1 MARINTYERD
11 TSVSGLDLL
20 VGSEYYLDSGVPK
33 YRTKNYSVN
42 DLSTFFGLNTSAI
55 NSRLSSYLGVLNED
69 GTFTYS
75 TAFANQ
81 ALTTVATAGYASASF
96 VTNLGAIVGTL
107 NADGTLVSF
116 SQALAD
122 QTLSTVASVGYAA
135 STDLTQLSANVSNNY
150 STTSASTTQINQAV
164 ATETSARASAIT
176 TLNTSI
182 SIKPNIIRAVSAPNI
197 TQQITDGAGQ
207 SGNITTTQ
215 DPAMGSLWIDIEQVT
230 YPGGGSS
237 TKPKNEMYVLQGSAG
252 SASWLKTQDL
262 SLLNVITSA
271 ATATSSLSTLTTAD
285 IAKAEQLTELEA
297 QFTVESDGTISGVDP
312 SKTIAAATNTA
323 RNTAIATANKAS
335 ATREN
340 NLTAN
345 VQKVFN
351 QNSAPSVTLAT
362 QMTANVN
369 SATTD
374 SVDLAIDGQSSGTI
388 VEGMVI
394 TGSGI
399 SGDVVVITVTNQ
411 NTLVLSSPQTLANNA
426 VLTFNKA
433 QSPPVNSLWYDTTD
447 VSRVVKNAETGAD
460 TTTSVPGNILHVLT
474 ATGSSPYYSWVE
486 NPDALLATQASVNTT
501 ASATADINGKLS
513 SRYGVK
519 VTAGGVF
526 AGMELLANSD
536 ATGAV
541 SDIIFT
547 STNFKIK
554 TLDSSGNV
562 SPVAPFT
569 VSGTTVSIN
578 GDLKI
583 GSSTASSIATKAN
596 SATQA
601 SDYGTIQAGTTKANV
616 GLGNVDNTNDATV
629 RAVAAATSGTVAGW
643 NISSY
648 NINSGA
654 SANATQSPLGY
665 AAANAGI
672 IMNYQGSI
680 HAPNFYINPNGSAG
694 FRGTLTIGSTDLTSA
709 NALNENTSKSD
720 VGLGN
725 VDNTSDSDIQAGTT
739 AANVGLGNVNNTSD
753 DTVLG
758 NAATASNTQD
768 KTDGSVG
775 GWTLDSNYI
784 YSGTLQTSDGYSASG
799 ITLYSGGA
807 LRAKEFYIANNGDAF
822 FKGDISAA
830 SGTFTGGLSGA
841 TISGGTISIGAAT
854 DYVFKASAAG
864 IQLGNTNFASAEFS
878 VTPGGVLKAI
888 SGTIGGWT
896 LGSTTFTSANNKV
909 TLSSA
914 DSNLPNIEDSITGQP
929 SGTYNGS
936 TTAYNHFYSTS
947 NGGVS
952 VANNYVGLSSGS
964 TVSETSNRN
973 TADGW
978 GGGYPWS
985 SISFVA
991 NSSSA
996 GKPVTITVNVSN
1008 SNSHA
1013 YLSKIVTSGSTN
1025 SYSFS
1030 GSYQV
1035 KIVMGIY
1042 KVNSSTIA
1050 STTRIF
1056 GGTSPEEDS
1065 SGNLLIG
1072 LPDNYLMSVNLSS
1085 TTLVSGHTYYIR
1097 TGIQWVYIAGTFG
1110 TTSITG
1116 YRVYFATPRSSGGAI
1131 IYAIGRTEVIGGG
1144 LQVIKGSDAF
1154 LSLNRSQN
1162 TATNPFILSRG
1173 YSKHQGDL
1181 YIDGALDAASKNFK
1195 IKHPLS
1201 SKSSTHYLI
1210 HSSIESPR
1218 ADLIYRGKV
1227 KIFNEVTVV
1236 NIDEESNMTSGTFEV
1251 LCRNVQCFTTNET
1264 SWGAIKARVEGN
1276 LLIITAKEVGS
1287 FDTISWM
1294 VVGERCDA
1302 DIYMSNN
1309 TDVNGKLIVELE
1321 K

>member
-33 YRTKNYSVN
+33 YRTKNYSIN
-42 DLSTFFGLNTSAI
+42 DLSTFFGLNTGNI
-55 NSRLSSYLGVLNED
+55 NSTLSSYLGVLNED
-69 GTFTYS
+69 GSFTYS

-135 STDLTQLSANVSNNY
+135 SSSVTDLNTRVNIILPNGGTTVAQSFANSVLSSSSSGLFA
-150 STTSASTTQINQAV
+150 TSAFAQNLGGSFGSVDSDGNVIISSSVANTILSTSNSALF
-164 ATETSARASAIT
+164 ATSSLVTNLES
-176 TLNTSI
+176 TLSF
-182 SIKPNIIRAVSAPNI
+182 KPNTIRAISAPEI
-197 TQQITDGAGQ
+197 TQTIVDG
-207 SGNITTTQ
+207 SGNITTAQ
-215 DPAMGSLWIDIEQVT
+215 DPAMGSLWIDISTTAVT
-230 YPGGGSS
+230 DSS
-237 TKPKNEMYVLQGSAG
+237 GNVTQEPKNELYVLQGSAG
-252 SASWLKTQDL
+252 SAAWLKTQDA

-271 ATATSSLSTLTTAD
+271 ATATSSLTTLTTAD
-285 IAKAEQLTELEA
+285 IAKAEQLTELNA
-297 QFTVESDGTISGVDP
+297 QFTLDQSADP
-312 SKTIAAATNTA
+312 PVITGLNPGKTIAAATNTA

-374 SVDLAIDGQSSGTI
+374 SVDLVIDGQSSGTI

-433 QSPPVNSLWYDTTD
+433 QSPPVNSLWYNTTN
-447 VSRVVKNAETGAD
+447 VNKTVKDPETGVD

-526 AGMELLANSD
+526 AGMELIARSD
-536 ATGAV
+536 NLDPTGAGSV

-547 STNFKIK
+547 STNFKIH
-554 TLDSSGNV
+554 TI
-562 SPVAPFT
+562 
-569 VSGTTVSIN
+569 SGTTVSNVAPFSVSGNTVSIN
-578 GDLKI
+578 GNLEI
-583 GSSTASSIATKAN
+583 GGSSLTDIGNNANNASTPTQTAAAQAAAEANAALVAQAKAD
-596 SATQA
+596 AAQAAAEVTAA
-601 SDYGTIQAGTTKANV
+601 SDATTKA
-616 GLGNVDNTNDATV
+616 GAAQTA
-629 RAVAAATSGTVAGW
+629 AQAAA
-643 NISSY
+643 SSY
-648 NINSGA
+648 VSTL
-654 SANATQSPLGY
+654 AN
-665 AAANAGI
+665 
-672 IMNYQGSI
+672 
-680 HAPNFYINPNGSAG
+680 
-694 FRGTLTIGSTDLTSA
+694 
-709 NALNENTSKSD
+709 
-720 VGLGN
+720 
-725 VDNTSDSDIQAGTT
+725 
-739 AANVGLGNVNNTSD
+739 
-753 DTVLG
+753 
-758 NAATASNTQD
+758 
-768 KTDGSVG
+768 G
-775 GWTLDSNYI
+775 GWTAGN
-784 YSGTLQTSDGYSASG
+784 GTFITSTTISSPIVAGNAGYFSSIFKVGQNG
-799 ITLYSGGA
+799 ITLDGVNKKIYIGTGTHNNANTPFYVDNSNNFSLGNKLTWDGTTLTVNGNGA
-807 LRAKEFYIANNGDAF
+807 FT
-822 FKGDISAA
+822 GDISGA

-878 VTPGGVLKAI
+878 VTPAGVLKAI

-896 LGSTTFTSANNKV
+896 LGSTTFTSANDKV

-929 SGTYNGS
+929 SGTFNGS

-1042 KVNSSTIA
+1042 KVNSGTIA

-1116 YRVYFATPRSSGGAI
+1116 YTVYFATPRSSGGAI

>member
-42 DLSTFFGLNTSAI
+42 DLSTFFGLNTNAI

-69 GTFTYS
+69 GSFTYS

-107 NADGTLVSF
+107 NADGTLSQL
-116 SQALAD
+116 SQAFAD
-122 QTLSTVASVGYAA
+122 QVLNVTSSTKFASTSFATNLASSFGTYNADGSIAVLSSSFADNVLSTMNTSSLA
-135 STDLTQLSANVSNNY
+135 
-150 STTSASTTQINQAV
+150 SASYVTNLSSSLGTFNADGTLASLSSSFADNV
-164 ATETSARASAIT
+164 FSTMNTSTLASASSVT
-176 TLNTSI
+176 TLNAELILKPSI
-182 SIKPNIIRAVSAPNI
+182 TRAATAPSIQQEVQNALGAVTTPQSPPN
-197 TQQITDGAGQ
+197 
-207 SGNITTTQ
+207 
-215 DPAMGSLWIDIEQVT
+215 GSMWIDISTTAVT
-230 YPGGGSS
+230 DSS
-237 TKPKNEMYVLQGSAG
+237 GNVTQQPKNEMYVLAGSAG
-252 SASWLKTQDL
+252 SVAWTLTKDA
-262 SLLNVITSA
+262 SLLNTVTSLA
-271 ATATSSLSTLTTAD
+271 TAEQSLTTVSTAQSATATFATGLASNFGTVNGLTGALTFSEGFANQVLTTTSNARFAESSFVTNLASTFGSTDSDGNLTINSSFADSVLSTQTSGTLATAQSVTDLTSTVNLKPNIFKQASVPTALAAKDVWFDSDDNNTIYVATALGNNAIASNQWVLTTDPRVTHSFTYTSDA
-285 IAKAEQLTELEA
+285 TE
-297 QFTVESDGTISGVDP
+297 SMGTIS
-312 SKTIAAATNTA
+312 SAAG
-323 RNTAIATANKAS
+323 AS
-335 ATREN
+335 ATKIT
-340 NLTAN
+340 NLAADYGSFDGSGNFTPGLSAAAGAAITAT
-345 VQKVFN
+345 
-351 QNSAPSVTLAT
+351 VTAAGAFT
-362 QMTANVN
+362 TAVN
-369 SATTD
+369 
-374 SVDLAIDGQSSGTI
+374 TI
-388 VEGMVI
+388 NASLNKVI
-394 TGSGI
+394 TGS
-399 SGDVVVITVTNQ
+399 STPSVTDAAIPTGSIWV
-411 NTLVLSSPQTLANNA
+411 NTSNGKS
-426 VLTFNKA
+426 
-433 QSPPVNSLWYDTTD
+433 Y
-447 VSRVVKNAETGAD
+447 
-460 TTTSVPGNILHVLT
+460 VLT
-474 ATGSSPYYSWVE
+474 AGSPKTWVYTE
-486 NPDALLATQASVNTT
+486 NPDFATVTELST
-501 ASATADINGKLS
+501 AVAGIDGKLNASYALTVGGGGAIAGMKLLSNGTS
-513 SRYGVK
+513 STVSFSSDQFNIY
-519 VTAGGVF
+519 TAGG
-526 AGMELLANSD
+526 
-536 ATGAV
+536 
-541 SDIIFT
+541 
-547 STNFKIK
+547 
-554 TLDSSGNV
+554 NV
-562 SPVAPFT
+562 RPFT
-569 VSGTTVSIN
+569 VSG
-578 GDLKI
+578 
-583 GSSTASSIATKAN
+583 
-596 SATQA
+596 
-601 SDYGTIQAGTTKANV
+601 NV
-616 GLGNVDNTNDATV
+616 VTMSNVVIT
-629 RAVAAATSGTVAGW
+629 G
-643 NISSY
+643 
-648 NINSGA
+648 
-654 SANATQSPLGY
+654 
-665 AAANAGI
+665 
-672 IMNYQGSI
+672 
-680 HAPNFYINPNGSAG
+680 
-694 FRGTLTIGSTDLTSA
+694 
-709 NALNENTSKSD
+709 ALNGATGTFN
-720 VGLGN
+720 GN
-725 VDNTSDSDIQAGTT
+725 
-739 AANVGLGNVNNTSD
+739 L
-753 DTVLG
+753 
-758 NAATASNTQD
+758 
-768 KTDGSVG
+768 
-775 GWTLDSNYI
+775 
-784 YSGTLQTSDGYSASG
+784 SG
-799 ITLYSGGA
+799 
-807 LRAKEFYIANNGDAF
+807 
-822 FKGDISAA
+822 A

-841 TISGGTISIGAAT
+841 TISGGTITIGNHT
-854 DYVFKASAAG
+854 ENVFKASASG
-864 IQLGNTNFASAEFS
+864 IQLGNTDFNSAEFS
-878 VTPGGVLKAI
+878 VTPAGVLKAI

-896 LGSTTFTSANNKV
+896 LGSTTFTSANDKV

-914 DSNLPNIEDSITGQP
+914 DSNLPNIEDSISGQP

-978 GGGYPWS
+978 GGGYPFS

-1008 SNSHA
+1008 STSHA
-1013 YLSKIVTSGSTN
+1013 YLSKIVTTGSTN

-1042 KVNSSTIA
+1042 KANSGTIA
-1050 STTRIF
+1050 STTRVF

-1097 TGIQWVYIAGTFG
+1097 AGIQWVYIQGTFG

-1131 IYAIGRTEVIGGG
+1131 IYAVGRTEVIGGG

-1162 TATNPFILSRG
+1162 TATNPFMLSRG

-1181 YIDGALDAASKNFK
+1181 YVDGALDAASKNFK